1 MKPPSDPLDKNQ
13 LFSGHTE
20 DNRFV
25 YVLWIEKALRENTR
39 FRFLAEYHVYVR
51 RQRQRYLSEIT
62 YPTRHIRQFEENLPR
77 GAVPGRIWGNMC
89 FAHILQKELQ
99 TSAEKGS
106 LNRPLPFLIFFNS
119 GLLLDP

>member
-1 MKPPSDPLDKNQ
+1 MLSNLIDRIGTQKHQTNSPKT
-13 LFSGHTE
+13 FSQQVSPQKYPQAT
-20 DNRFV
+20 DFV
-25 YVLWIEKALRENTR
+25 RTP
-39 FRFLAEYHVYVR
+39 
-51 RQRQRYLSEIT
+51 T
-62 YPTRHIRQFEENLPR
+62 YPTRHTRQFEENLPR

-119 GLLLDP
+119 GSLLDPWKSRAQTTSRQ